1 MESDDDV
8 DESYDWSDFLRWI
21 ERRASTK
28 RRVESDVSELRSALQ
43 VSESHFQAGTDRL
56 HCAVVPPHSE
66 RDDVTGGWLSE
77 VALHVAGSED
87 PPVVYC
93 ATSVFGSHHVL
104 LRTLPDTLGVAAEE
118 RFRAA
123 ASTLGDG
130 TESGGG
136 GDVHMFVG
144 PNEAGAQKKDEWW
157 SKKYLK
163 EATKKPSKKDAAK
176 TPSKKDAA
184 KASSKKD
191 DPSAAY
197 THYRDTI
204 DPIFLQAL
212 RDIVS
217 DTSRLSSASPLAVR
231 ELCGGDGS
239 LAAKVLA
246 EHPSSSAPAG
256 GVGSYTLFERNA
268 ALVEAAHTKLDGDA
282 RASIVRVDVTAEEG
296 QALLATDTPSL
307 AHVWLASGSTLNGQ
321 VGPAH
326 FAAPTL
332 RSMAASLAPGG
343 RIVVAG
349 FSRCHLTPHAIRRA
363 GLRVLRASVPSSA
376 ADGLWDELGRYAFF
390 VLAHALPTGDDADAD
405 DAVDATSARPLLRAI
420 YGAMGD
426 ESPRVSCART
436 ERQEPSDG
444 IPDGGNDDRA
454 ARDGHD
460 DAAGGAPGDAV
471 HDAIAALSVS

>member
-21 ERRASTK
+21 ERNASAK
-28 RRVESDVSELRSALQ
+28 RRVESDASELQVALQ
-43 VSESHFQAGTDRL
+43 VSESHFQSGTDRL
-56 HCAVVPPHSE
+56 HCAVLPPHSE

-77 VALHVAGSED
+77 VALHVAGSEEA
-87 PPVVYC
+87 PAVYC

-123 ASTLGDG
+123 ASSLGDG

-163 EATKKPSKKDAAK
+163 DATKKPSKKDAAK
-176 TPSKKDAA
+176 KP
-184 KASSKKD
+184 SKKD

-212 RDIVS
+212 REIIS
-217 DTSRLSSASPLAVR
+217 DTSRPSSALPLAVR

-246 EHPSSSAPAG
+246 EHPSPSAPAG

-268 ALVEAAHTKLDGDA
+268 TLVEAAHTKLDADA

-296 QALLATDTPSL
+296 QALLAADTPSL

-332 RSMAASLAPGG
+332 RSMAASLAPDG
-343 RIVVAG
+343 RVVVAG
-349 FSRCHLTPHAIRRA
+349 FSRCHLTPRAIRRA

-390 VLAHALPTGDDADAD
+390 VLAHALPTGDDGDAD
-405 DAVDATSARPLLRAI
+405 DAGDSTSARPLLHAI
-420 YGAMGD
+420 YGDAG
-426 ESPRVSCART
+426 ESTRVSSTMNRH
-436 ERQEPSDG
+436 EPSEG
-444 IPDGGNDDRA
+444 TPDGGNAVDHA
-454 ARDGHD
+454 AHE
-460 DAAGGAPGDAV
+460 DAAGGAPDDAV
-471 HDAIAALSVS
+471 HDAVAALAVS